1 MACRPRPEHQRQTR
15 GWDAGRTRARQG
27 TAGTTS
33 KRGDK
38 YVRSLLVAGA
48 VAVLRHTRNRTTE
61 DVAWLRGLLA
71 RRPTKLAAV
80 TLALQSLSRKWR
92 GRARKLYLSSA
103 CGGMIRGGR
112 LSSCSTEGGLNV
124 GRLGHPVGDQ
134 KLAEHARLLRI
145 EVERDDET
153 ELVVI
158 DLHIAVDEA

>member
-124 GRLGHPVGDQ
+124 GRRGHPVGDQ